1 MKKLLIA
8 IPLVCLCA
16 CSGAGGSSDSAAVS
30 GTSVQDRRQAWCAS
44 LRDSVESLQE
54 EYDTCQEQLE
64 ALRGR
69 FASLLDRFEIVD
81 DPVLVEPY
89 RVAKGWR
96 GYDTTGRQG
105 VLSRVLEDGSIEMV
119 ATAAGDF
126 SSMTFSSGGESVSSE
141 TVPAGSSLHTALGQ
155 LTRVAFNNAAP
166 LAAFVS
172 DHVGEPV
179 TMTLSSGKSFP
190 LSEAQ
195 RRMIADTWEFSAL
208 LGQIH
213 ELEKREYVIYN
224 KLQLCRAKVAE
235 LETRNDKQP

>member
-8 IPLVCLCA
+8 LPLGWLCA
-16 CSGAGGSSDSAAVS
+16 CSGAGGSADSAADS
-30 GTSVQDRRQAWCAS
+30 GTSVEDRRQAWCAS
-44 LRDSVESLQE
+44 LRDSVESLQR
-54 EYDTCQEQLE
+54 EYDACQEQAE

-81 DPVLVEPY
+81 DPMLVEPY

-105 VLSRVLEDGSIEMV
+105 VLSRVLEDGSIEIV
-119 ATAAGDF
+119 VTAAGDF
-126 SSMTFSSGGESVSSE
+126 SSMTLSGGGESVGSE

-155 LTRVAFNNAAP
+155 LTRVSFNNAAP
-166 LAAFVS
+166 LAGFVAE
-172 DHVGEPV
+172 HVGNPV

-195 RRMIADTWEFSAL
+195 RRMIADTWEFSSL
-208 LGQIH
+208 LDQIH
-213 ELEKREYVIYN
+213 ELEKRESVIYN
-224 KLQLCRAKVAE
+224 KLQLCRDKVSE
-235 LETRNDKQP
+235 LETQNDKQP

>member
-8 IPLVCLCA
+8 LPLGWLCA
-16 CSGAGGSSDSAAVS
+16 CSGAGGSADSAADP
-30 GTSVQDRRQAWCAS
+30 GTSVEDRRQAWCAS
-44 LRDSVESLQE
+44 LRDSVESLQG
-54 EYDTCQEQLE
+54 EYDACQEQVE
-64 ALRGR
+64 SLRGR

-81 DPVLVEPY
+81 DPMLVEPY

-119 ATAAGDF
+119 VTAAGDF
-126 SSMTFSSGGESVSSE
+126 SSMTLSSGGGSVSSQ
-141 TVPAGSSLHTALGQ
+141 TVPAGSSLHTSMGQ

-166 LAAFVS
+166 LAAFVAE
-172 DHVGEPV
+172 HVDDPV

-190 LSEAQ
+190 LSGAQ

-208 LGQIH
+208 LDRIH
-213 ELEKREYVIYN
+213 ELEKRESVIYN
-224 KLQLCRAKVAE
+224 KLQLCRAKVSE
-235 LETRNDKQP
+235 LEP